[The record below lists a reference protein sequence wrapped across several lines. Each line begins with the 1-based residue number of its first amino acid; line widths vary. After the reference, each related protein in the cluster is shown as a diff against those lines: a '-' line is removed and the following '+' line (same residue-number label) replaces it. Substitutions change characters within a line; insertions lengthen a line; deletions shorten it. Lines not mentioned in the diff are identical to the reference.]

1 MQTGPLNMFWQHDD
15 NDEWLAG
22 WVRNW
27 NWEGLHEIKVLFFAY
42 CAYIWNIF
50 SHIFRSGCPKVRH
63 NHFIKRE
70 WVYLEALH
78 PQDFYLVKLLLLLL
92 DPVTMMAQ
100 DEDGTATLAGYQR
113 NGETWSVSSCWPP
126 PHTISISI
134 NTRQSGARDAT
145 CVEPQVSFFSLV
157 YCYYTNYYCL
167 QTLHGHHHTSTPTP
181 GGRKGARDATHL
193 GPQVSF
199 HIWYLTQ
206 LLFTVA
212 MRPPPFPSPTFI
224 PPSLIPTPDEW
235 TEAWDPGFFS
245 FFIDNYF

>member
-1 MQTGPLNMFWQHDD
+1 MERQHWQ
-15 NDEWLAG
+15 
-22 WVRNW
+22 
-27 NWEGLHEIKVLFFAY
+27 
-42 CAYIWNIF
+42 
-50 SHIFRSGCPKVRH
+50 
-63 NHFIKRE
+63 
-70 WVYLEALH
+70 
-78 PQDFYLVKLLLLLL
+78 
-92 DPVTMMAQ
+92 
-100 DEDGTATLAGYQR
+100 GTRGTVGR
-113 NGETWSVSSCWPP
+113 VETWSVSSCWPP

-181 GGRKGARDATHL
+181 DGRKGARDATHL

-235 TEAWDPGFFS
+235 TEAWDPVFFLFSLVS
-245 FFIDNYF
+245 FFLCSRTVYYSINIIWLHICPIIYGWIRMYEIAESNYFLNYVLYPLFSLITIFYINSHTLPRFTKMPVFT